1 MKTSIYFKYTSRS
14 LLRGGQRTIL
24 AIFCVAVGVMAVVSL
39 QLVGFMLQNS
49 LTTNVRANN
58 GGDITLNA
66 AGAPLKPGDLAFFAQ
81 LKKRGTLT
89 NYTALMSASGSLS
102 AAARSLQAF
111 GVEAVDPNNFPL
123 VSQPDFA
130 QPANGT
136 FARLLVHNQV
146 AATQSFLERYHKHL
160 GDLFTVY
167 TKTTAGSGQTLHVKL
182 AGVIANTGMFAQSG
196 NLLFISARD
205 YLATVP
211 TALHSYDSV
220 NMTTPNQAQTDAAA
234 RAINAHFPLVATQTA
249 TDMLK
254 DEQSSIDA
262 LNKFLEIAGLLALL
276 IGGVGIVNTMQV
288 LLSRRKTEIAM
299 LKTTGY
305 RRRDLYLLFGLE
317 AGLLGLVGG
326 IVGAAA
332 ATGMSYIVHRLVQ
345 NLGLN
350 IAFMLNYTI
359 IGGGVAIGCATALI
373 FGLMPIVQA
382 ANIRPLNVMREQ
394 EKQLASNFKLTF
406 LLIIVLSILFCMLA
420 TFILKNDLTLGILAT
435 YGTLLFLLVLSG
447 FFALVVLVVSKLPV
461 PERFQS
467 GQVLLV
473 LTGLLLSAPAF
484 LVLPI
489 FGLGLVAVSLLGL
502 IIGFL
507 PRGWKVNITLA
518 LRNLGRRRARTTTT
532 MLALFIGV
540 FSIGLVIAL
549 GQEVQSNLS
558 DSLAR
563 DTPYNLVA
571 TTSGQDTSTLHR
583 QLHSLPGLS
592 SSREDIFTV
601 ARPDAINGLPLQQT
615 LPTGQE
621 RLQAVALLSQIEG
634 YTLTQNAP
642 PLQISQGRALNAR
655 DANTNYVVIS
665 ELLVN
670 RLHMDFR
677 VGDTITY
684 IGADG
689 KTSRT
694 VTIIGIIARK
704 SDSATLSKVL
714 APVALVKALSPVS
727 TEAKPVTAQK
737 DVLAQPG
744 HTNTLN
750 SSSSGAA
757 TVFYM
762 KIAPAKMN
770 AALDTLGRVVPNASV
785 QNLNDATKSFTQQLN
800 SMIDVLVALASLS
813 VLAAIIIIANT
824 VALAMLER
832 RRELGIL
839 KAVGYTSSTVLS
851 GVLLEN
857 GIVGAVGAFI
867 AALLAAGG
875 VTVIGDQ
882 VFNLTLHMSPLIV
895 VSLVGGS
902 ALLTMCLAALVA
914 WGAVHV
920 RPLEV
925 LRYE

>member
-1 MKTSIYFKYTSRS
+1 MKTSMYFKYTSRS

-49 LTTNVRANN
+49 LTANVRASN

-66 AGAPLKPGDLAFFAQ
+66 SGSPLKPDDVAFFGQ
-81 LKKRGTLT
+81 LQKRGTLT
-89 NYTALMSASGSLS
+89 NYTALMGASGSLT
-102 AAARSLQAF
+102 ATAHSLQAF
-111 GVEAVDPNNFPL
+111 GVEAVDPANFPL
-123 VSQPDFA
+123 VSRPEFA

-136 FARLLVHNQV
+136 LASLLTRNQV
-146 AATQSFLERYHKHL
+146 VATQSFLERYHKRL
-160 GDLFTVY
+160 GDLFALY
-167 TKTTAGSGQTLHVKL
+167 TKTATGSGQTLHVRL
-182 AGVIANTGMFAQSG
+182 AGVISNTGMFAQAS
-196 NLLFISARD
+196 NLLIISARD
-205 YLATVP
+205 YLATAP
-211 TALHSYDSV
+211 ATLHSYDSV
-220 NMTTPNQAQTDAAA
+220 SMTTPNQAQTDAAV
-234 RAINAHFPLVATQTA
+234 RAINAHFPLAATETA
-249 TDMLK
+249 PEILK
-254 DEQSSIDA
+254 SEQSSIDA

-317 AGLLGLVGG
+317 AGLLGLAGG
-326 IVGAAA
+326 VVGAAA
-332 ATGMSYIVHRLVQ
+332 AIGMSYIVHRLMQ

-350 IAFMLNYTI
+350 IAFLLNATI

-382 ANIRPLNVMREQ
+382 ANIRPLNVIREQ
-394 EKQLASNFKLTF
+394 EKQLASSFKLTF
-406 LLIIVLSILFCMLA
+406 LLIIALSILFCMLA
-420 TFILKNDLTLGILAT
+420 TVILKNDLTLGILAT
-435 YGTLLFLLVLSG
+435 YGTLIFLLALSG
-447 FFALVVLVVSKLPV
+447 FFGLVVFVVSKLPV

-467 GQVLLV
+467 RQILLV
-473 LTGLLLSAPAF
+473 LTGLVLSAPAF

-502 IIGFL
+502 VIGFL
-507 PRGWKVNITLA
+507 PRSWKVNLTLA

-532 MLALFIGV
+532 MLALFIGI

-549 GQEVQSNLS
+549 GQDVQANLS
-558 DSLAR
+558 GSLAR

-571 TTSGQDTSTLHR
+571 TTSGHDTSVLHT
-583 QLHSLPGLS
+583 QLDSLPGLT
-592 SSREDIFTV
+592 SSREDIFTS
-601 ARPDAINGLPLQQT
+601 ARPDAINGLPLQQA

-621 RLQAVALLSQIEG
+621 RQQAAAILSQIEG

-642 PLQISQGRALNAR
+642 PLQISQGRGLNAS
-655 DANTNYVVIS
+655 DASTNHVVIS

-670 RLHMDFR
+670 RLHLGLR
-677 VGDTITY
+677 IGDTITY
-684 IGADG
+684 TGADG

-704 SDSATLSKVL
+704 SSSTTLSKVL
-714 APVALVKALSPVS
+714 APVALVNALSPPN
-727 TEAKPVTAQK
+727 TEAKPVFVQK
-737 DVLAQPG
+737 IAPAQPN
-744 HTNTLN
+744 HASTLTAV
-750 SSSSGAA
+750 SSGAA

-762 KIAPAKMN
+762 KIAPAQMN

-785 QNLNDATKSFTQQLN
+785 QNVNDVAKSFTQQLN
-800 SMIDVLVALASLS
+800 SMLDVLVALASLS

-839 KAVGYTSSTVLS
+839 KAVGYTSGTVLS
-851 GVLLEN
+851 GVLIES

-875 VTVIGDQ
+875 VTVIGNQ
-882 VFNLTLHMSPLIV
+882 VFNLALHMSPLIV
-895 VSLVGGS
+895 VSLIGGS
-902 ALLTMCLAALVA
+902 ALLTMCIAALVA